1 MSDVPVRT
9 QRIKLLGGVMAIG
22 LMFAVFLAAN
32 EISMWRADMD
42 VATALADGQA
52 LRAPPIF
59 RRYGCTGCHTIPG
72 IPGADG
78 QVGGP
83 LAGLSKRVYI
93 AGVLPNAS
101 ENLVG
106 WIVSPQR
113 YSPHTAMPATGISDA
128 EARDLVAYLYSH

>member
-1 MSDVPVRT
+1 MSNVFVRV
-9 QRIKLLGGVMAIG
+9 QRFKVLGGTIAVVLVFAI
-22 LMFAVFLAAN
+22 FLAAN
-32 EISMWRADMD
+32 AISTWRTEGNVGA
-42 VATALADGQA
+42 ALSSGDAS
-52 LRAPPIF
+52 LAPQLF

-83 LAGLSKRVYI
+83 LAGISKRVYI
-93 AGVLPNAS
+93 GGILPNS
-101 ENLVG
+101 TENLVG

-128 EARDLVAYLYSH
+128 EARDLVVYLYSH